1 MTEMTNG
8 DRLQEGT
15 RPRCLVHHNL
25 VPENAP
31 KTEDERLKVEE
42 QEYTIADNCI

>member
-1 MTEMTNG
+1 MTNG
-8 DRLQEGT
+8 DGLHGGT

-31 KTEDERLKVEE
+31 KIEDERLKVEE
-42 QEYTIADNCI
+42 QEYIIAHNFIW